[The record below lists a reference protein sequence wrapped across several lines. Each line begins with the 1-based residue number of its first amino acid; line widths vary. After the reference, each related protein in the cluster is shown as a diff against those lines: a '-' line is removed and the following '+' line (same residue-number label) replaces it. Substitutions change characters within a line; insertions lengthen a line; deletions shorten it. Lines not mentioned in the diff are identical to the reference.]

1 MERDTARHLSA
12 MTEFQV
18 LVTDEIDHDGLEIL
32 RAAPQLIVDERP
44 TMPRD
49 QLREIIGNYDAFIGR
64 SATQLPAELLRH
76 AKRLRVIGRAGVGI
90 DNIDI
95 PAATS
100 LGIAVINAPAGNT
113 VSVAELFFGS
123 LISLLRHLPSATFSM
138 RDGRWDRSALLGS
151 ELRGRTLGIVGL
163 GRIGGEIARRARAFE
178 MSVVSYDPYVTDQR
192 FESMRVNRAANLDD
206 LLAVADI
213 ITVHTPL
220 TEETRGMIGARE
232 LSRVKP
238 DAIVANMARGGIVD
252 EKALTDALVAGQLR
266 GALLDVYQ
274 KEPLAA
280 DSPLRKLDNV
290 VLTPHLG
297 ASTAE
302 GQRNVALDV
311 CESVRDALLTGE
323 LSRAINAGGVA
334 HDRWL
339 SLQSAMLLMQRASRV
354 ARVLLAERGGRAIDQ
369 IAVRLSSDLADAADV
384 LLSAAA
390 VGVLEDI
397 ANGERLNLVN
407 ARSHAESR
415 GVMMGTTIAPP
426 DDVASAISV
435 TVHAGSTSM
444 CVSGSALG
452 PVGRLTRIGEFAI
465 DVTPRRTLL
474 VLRNRDVP
482 GVIGRVGTL
491 LGDESVNIAEYHQ
504 SRVVQGGEALAAV
517 TLDAPLNEAQRKRL
531 LALPDIHSASVINF
545 EDGVRLAGDDISVHS

>member
-1 MERDTARHLSA
+1 
-12 MTEFQV
+12 MTEFNV

-32 RAAPQLIVDERP
+32 RAAPGLIVDERP
-44 TMPRD
+44 TMSRD
-49 QLREIIGNYDAFIGR
+49 ALRAIIGNYDAFIGR
-64 SATQLPAELLRH
+64 SATQLPGDVLRL
-76 AKRLRVIGRAGVGI
+76 ATRLRVIGRAGVGI

-95 PAATS
+95 PAATA

-123 LISLLRHLPSATFSM
+123 LISLLRHLPAATSSM
-138 RDGRWDRSALLGS
+138 RDGRWDRSLLLGS

-163 GRIGGEIARRARAFE
+163 GRIGGEIARRAHAFE
-178 MSVVSYDPYVTDQR
+178 MNVVSYDPYVTDHR
-192 FESMRVNRAANLDD
+192 FESLRVTRAPTLED
-206 LLAVADI
+206 LIAAADI

-220 TEETRGMIGARE
+220 TDETRGMIGERE
-232 LSRVKP
+232 LAKAKP
-238 DAIVANMARGGIVD
+238 DAVVANMARGGIVD
-252 EKALTDALVAGQLR
+252 EAALTKHLGDGRLR

-280 DSPLRKLDNV
+280 DHPLRTFDNV

-311 CESVRDALLTGE
+311 CESVRDALFTGE
-323 LSRAINAGGVA
+323 LSRAINVGGVS
-334 HDRWL
+334 HDRWM
-339 SLQSAMLLMQRASRV
+339 SLQPVLLLTQRAARV

-369 IAVRLSSDLADAADV
+369 ISLRLSPDLADAAGV

-415 GVMMGTTIAPP
+415 GVVMGTTIAPS
-426 DDVASAISV
+426 DDLAGSVSV
-435 TVHAGSTSM
+435 TVNAGTSSM

-452 PVGRLTRIGEFAI
+452 PVGRLTRIGEFTI

-474 VLRNRDVP
+474 VLRNHDVP
-482 GVIGRVGTL
+482 GVIGHVGTL
-491 LGDESVNIAEYHQ
+491 LGAEAVNIAEYHQ
-504 SRVVQGGEALAAV
+504 SRVVQGGDALAAV
-517 TLDAPLNEAQRKRL
+517 SLDAPLNEAQRQRL
-531 LALPDIHSASVINF
+531 LALPDIYSASVINF
-545 EDGVRLAGDDISVHS
+545 EEGVRLAGDEVGAQG

>member
-1 MERDTARHLSA
+1 MA
-12 MTEFQV
+12 EFNV

-32 RAAPQLIVDERP
+32 RASPSLMVDERP

-64 SATQLPAELLRH
+64 SATQLPAEVLRH

-95 PAATS
+95 PAATA

-123 LISLLRHLPSATFSM
+123 LISLLRHLPHATSSM

-151 ELRGRTLGIVGL
+151 ELRGRTLGIIGL

-192 FESMRVNRAANLDD
+192 FESLRVTRAATLDD
-206 LLAVADI
+206 LIAIADI
-213 ITVHTPL
+213 ITVHPPL
-220 TEETRGMIGARE
+220 TDETRGMIGERDVA
-232 LSRVKP
+232 RVKP
-238 DAIVANMARGGIVD
+238 DAVVANMARGGIVN
-252 EKALTDALVAGQLR
+252 ENALTDALVAGRLR

-274 KEPLAA
+274 KEPLAT
-280 DSPLRKLDNV
+280 DHPLRKLDSV

-323 LSRAINAGGVA
+323 LSRAINVGGVS
-334 HDRWL
+334 HDRWM
-339 SLQSAMLLMQRASRV
+339 SLQPALLLTQRAARV

-369 IAVRLSSDLADAADV
+369 IAVRLSNDLADARDV

-407 ARSHAESR
+407 ARAHAESR
-415 GVMMGTTIAPP
+415 GVMMGTTIAPTE
-426 DDVASAISV
+426 DLASSV
-435 TVHAGSTSM
+435 SITVHAGGASM
-444 CVSGSALG
+444 CVSGAALG
-452 PVGRLTRIGEFAI
+452 PVGRLTTIGEFTI

-491 LGDESVNIAEYHQ
+491 LGDEAVNIAEYHQ
-504 SRVVQGGEALAAV
+504 SRVVQGGDALAAV
-517 TLDAPLNEAQRKRL
+517 TLDAPLNEAQRQRL
-531 LALPDIHSASVINF
+531 LALPDINSASVINF
-545 EDGVRLAGDDISVHS
+545 EDGVRLAIDDANSHS

>member
-1 MERDTARHLSA
+1 
-12 MTEFQV
+12 MTEFKV

-32 RAAPQLIVDERP
+32 RASPSLIVDERP

-64 SATQLPAELLRH
+64 SATQLPADVLRH

-95 PAATS
+95 PAATG

-123 LISLLRHLPSATFSM
+123 LISLLRHLPSATSSM
-138 RDGRWDRSALLGS
+138 REGRWDRSALLGS

-178 MSVVSYDPYVTDQR
+178 MNVVSYDPYVTDHR
-192 FESMRVNRAANLDD
+192 FESLRVTRATTLDD
-206 LLAVADI
+206 LIAIADI

-220 TEETRGMIGARE
+220 TDETRGMIGEPE
-232 LSRVKP
+232 LGRVKP
-238 DAIVANMARGGIVD
+238 DAVVANMARGGIVD
-252 EKALTDALVAGQLR
+252 ENALTDALVGGRLR

-280 DSPLRKLDNV
+280 DHPLRKLDNV

-323 LSRAINAGGVA
+323 LSRAINVGGVS
-334 HDRWL
+334 HDRWM
-339 SLQSAMLLMQRASRV
+339 SLQPALLLTQRAARV

-384 LLSAAA
+384 LVSAAA

-415 GVMMGTTIAPP
+415 GVMMGTTIAPAE
-426 DDVASAISV
+426 DLASYISI
-435 TVHAGSTSM
+435 TVNAAATAM

-452 PVGRLTRIGEFAI
+452 SVGRLTGIGEFTI

-491 LGDESVNIAEYHQ
+491 LGDEGVNIAEYHQ
-504 SRVVQGGEALAAV
+504 SRVVQGGDALAAV
-517 TLDAPLNEAQRKRL
+517 TLDAPLNEAQRRRL
-531 LALPDIHSASVINF
+531 LALPDIYSASVINF
-545 EDGVRLAGDDISVHS
+545 EDGVRPAGDDAASHS

>member
-1 MERDTARHLSA
+1 MA
-12 MTEFQV
+12 EFNV
-18 LVTDEIDHDGLEIL
+18 LVTDEIDNDGLEIL
-32 RAAPQLIVDERP
+32 RAAPSLIVDERP

-49 QLREIIGNYDAFIGR
+49 VLRAIIGNYDAFIGR
-64 SATQLPAELLRH
+64 SATQLPGDLLRH
-76 AKRLRVIGRAGVGI
+76 ATRLRVIGRAGVGI

-123 LISLLRHLPSATFSM
+123 LISLLRHLPAATSSM
-138 RDGRWDRSALLGS
+138 REGRWDRSALLGL

-178 MSVVSYDPYVTDQR
+178 MNVFAYDPYVTDQR
-192 FESMRVNRAANLDD
+192 FESLRVTRAATLDD
-206 LLAVADI
+206 LVVAADI

-220 TEETRGMIGARE
+220 TEETRGMIGAHE
-232 LSRVKP
+232 LANVKP
-238 DAIVANMARGGIVD
+238 GAVVANMARGGIVD
-252 EKALTDALVAGQLR
+252 EDALTTELAKGRLL

-274 KEPLAA
+274 KEPLAP
-280 DSPLRKLDNV
+280 DHPLRRLDNV

-302 GQRNVALDV
+302 GQRNVAVDV
-311 CESVRDALLTGE
+311 CESVRDVLLTGE
-323 LSRAINAGGVA
+323 LSRAINVGGVS
-334 HDRWL
+334 HDRWMV
-339 SLQSAMLLMQRASRV
+339 LQPVLLLTQRAARV

-369 IAVRLSSDLADAADV
+369 ISLRLSNDLADAAGV

-415 GVMMGTTIAPP
+415 GVMMGTTVAPA
-426 DDVASAISV
+426 DDHAGSVSV
-435 TVHAGSTSM
+435 TVNAAASSM
-444 CVSGSALG
+444 CVSGTALG
-452 PVGRLTRIGEFAI
+452 HVGRLTRIGEFTI

-474 VLRNRDVP
+474 VLRNHDVP
-482 GVIGRVGTL
+482 GVIGHVGTL
-491 LGDESVNIAEYHQ
+491 LGAESVNIAEYHQ
-504 SRVVQGGEALAAV
+504 SRVVRGGDALAAV
-517 TLDAPLNEAQRKRL
+517 SLDAPLNESQRQRL
-531 LALPDIHSASVINF
+531 LALPDIYSASVINF
-545 EDGVRLAGDDISVHS
+545 EDGVRLAGDDAGASG

>member
-1 MERDTARHLSA
+1 
-12 MTEFQV
+12 MTDFKV
-18 LVTDEIDHDGLEIL
+18 LVTDEIDHDGLEVL
-32 RAAPQLIVDERP
+32 HASPRLIVDERP

-49 QLREIIGNYDAFIGR
+49 KLREIIGDYDAFIGR
-64 SATQLPAELLRH
+64 SATQLPADVLRH
-76 AKRLRVIGRAGVGI
+76 ATRLRVIGRAGVGI

-123 LISLLRHLPSATFSM
+123 LISLLRHLPSATSSM
-138 RDGRWDRSALLGS
+138 RDGRWDRSALLGA

-178 MSVVSYDPYVTDQR
+178 MTVVSYDPYVTDQR
-192 FESMRVNRAANLDD
+192 FESLRVIRAATLDD

-213 ITVHTPL
+213 VTVHTPL
-220 TEETRGMIGARE
+220 TDETRGMIGERE
-232 LSRVKP
+232 LARTKP
-238 DAIVANMARGGIVD
+238 DAVVANMARGGIVD
-252 EKALTDALVAGQLR
+252 ENALTAALVAGRLR

-280 DSPLRKLDNV
+280 DHVLRKLDNV

-323 LSRAINAGGVA
+323 LSRAINAGGVS
-334 HDRWL
+334 HDRWM
-339 SLQSAMLLMQRASRV
+339 SLQPALILTQRAARI

-369 IAVRLSSDLADAADV
+369 ISLRVSSDLADAADV

-415 GVMMGTTIAPP
+415 GVVMGTTVAPTE
-426 DDVASAISV
+426 DLASYASV
-435 TVHAGSTSM
+435 TVNAGAASM

-452 PVGRLTRIGEFAI
+452 AVGRITAIGEFTI

-474 VLRNRDVP
+474 ILRNRDVP

-504 SRVVQGGEALAAV
+504 SRVVQGGDALAAV
-517 TLDAPLNEAQRKRL
+517 SLDAPLNEAQRRRL
-531 LALPDIHSASVINF
+531 LALPDIYSASVINF
-545 EDGVRLAGDDISVHS
+545 EDAVRFSGGDDISVRS

>member
-1 MERDTARHLSA
+1 
-12 MTEFQV
+12 MTEFNV

-49 QLREIIGNYDAFIGR
+49 VLRGIIGNYDAFIGR

-76 AKRLRVIGRAGVGI
+76 ATRLRVVGRAGVGI

-123 LISLLRHLPSATFSM
+123 LISLLRHLPAATSSM
-138 RDGRWDRSALLGS
+138 REGRWDRSLLLGS

-178 MSVVSYDPYVTDQR
+178 MTVLAYDPYVTDQR
-192 FESMRVNRAANLDD
+192 FESLRVSRAATLDD
-206 LLAVADI
+206 LVGAADI

-220 TEETRGMIGARE
+220 TDETRGMIGEAQ
-232 LSRVKP
+232 LAKMKP
-238 DAIVANMARGGIVD
+238 DAVVANMARGGIVN
-252 EKALTDALVAGQLR
+252 EDALANWLSEGRLR

-274 KEPLAA
+274 KEPLAP
-280 DSPLRKLDNV
+280 DHPLRRFDNV

-323 LSRAINAGGVA
+323 LSRAINVGGVA
-334 HDRWL
+334 HDRWM
-339 SLQSAMLLMQRASRV
+339 SLQPVLLLTQRAARV

-369 IAVRLSSDLADAADV
+369 ISLRLSNDLADAAGV

-415 GVMMGTTIAPP
+415 GVMMGTTIAPT
-426 DDVASAISV
+426 DDL
-435 TVHAGSTSM
+435 AGSVSITVNAGATSM

-452 PVGRLTRIGEFAI
+452 PVGRFTRIGEFTI

-491 LGDESVNIAEYHQ
+491 LGAEAVNIAEYHQ
-504 SRVVQGGEALAAV
+504 SRVVQGGDALAAV
-517 TLDAPLNEAQRKRL
+517 SLDAPLDESQRQRL
-531 LALPDIHSASVINF
+531 LALPDIYAASVVNF
-545 EDGVRLAGDDISVHS
+545 EDGVRLAGDDTGAQG

>member
-1 MERDTARHLSA
+1 
-12 MTEFQV
+12 MTDFKV
-18 LVTDEIDHDGLEIL
+18 LVTDEIDHDGLEVL
-32 RAAPQLIVDERP
+32 HASPRLIVDERP

-49 QLREIIGNYDAFIGR
+49 KLREIIGDYDAFIGR
-64 SATQLPAELLRH
+64 SATQLPADVLRH
-76 AKRLRVIGRAGVGI
+76 ATRLRVIGRAGVGI

-123 LISLLRHLPSATFSM
+123 LISLLRHLPSATSSM
-138 RDGRWDRSALLGS
+138 RDGRWDRSALLGA

-178 MSVVSYDPYVTDQR
+178 MTVVSYDPYVTDQR
-192 FESMRVNRAANLDD
+192 FESLRVIRAATLDD

-213 ITVHTPL
+213 VTVHTPL
-220 TEETRGMIGARE
+220 TDETRGMIGERE
-232 LSRVKP
+232 LARTKP
-238 DAIVANMARGGIVD
+238 DAVVANMARGGIVD
-252 EKALTDALVAGQLR
+252 ENALTAALVAGRLR

-280 DSPLRKLDNV
+280 DHVLRKLDNV

-323 LSRAINAGGVA
+323 LSRAINAGGVS
-334 HDRWL
+334 HDRWM
-339 SLQSAMLLMQRASRV
+339 SLQPALILTQRAARI

-369 IAVRLSSDLADAADV
+369 ISLRVSSDLADAADV

-415 GVMMGTTIAPP
+415 GVVMGTTVAPTE
-426 DDVASAISV
+426 DLASYVSV
-435 TVHAGSTSM
+435 TVNAGAASM

-452 PVGRLTRIGEFAI
+452 PVGRVTAIGEFTI

-474 VLRNRDVP
+474 ILRNRDVP

-504 SRVVQGGEALAAV
+504 SRVVQGGDALAAV
-517 TLDAPLNEAQRKRL
+517 SLDAPLNEAQRRRL
-531 LALPDIHSASVINF
+531 LALPDIYSASVINF
-545 EDGVRLAGDDISVHS
+545 EDAVRFSGGDDISVRS

>member
-1 MERDTARHLSA
+1 MPD
-12 MTEFQV
+12 FNV

-32 RAAPQLIVDERP
+32 RSSPGLIVDERP
-44 TMPRD
+44 TMSRD
-49 QLREIIGNYDAFIGR
+49 GLREIIGKYDAFIGR
-64 SATQLPAELLRH
+64 SATQLPAELLR
-76 AKRLRVIGRAGVGI
+76 AATRLRVIGRAGVGI

-95 PAATS
+95 PAATA

-123 LISLLRHLPSATFSM
+123 LISLLRHLPSATSSM
-138 RDGRWDRSALLGS
+138 RDGRWDRSALLGT
-151 ELRGRTLGIVGL
+151 ELRGRTLGIIGL

-178 MSVVSYDPYVTDQR
+178 MNVVSYDPYVTDQR
-192 FESMRVNRAANLDD
+192 FDSLRVTRAATLDE
-206 LLAVADI
+206 LVATADV

-220 TEETRGMIGARE
+220 TDETRGMIGERE
-232 LSRVKP
+232 LARVNP
-238 DAIVANMARGGIVD
+238 HAVGANVARGGIVN
-252 EKALTDALVAGQLR
+252 EEALTDALLAGRLR

-274 KEPLAA
+274 KEPLAP
-280 DSPLRKLDNV
+280 DHPLRKLDNV

-323 LSRAINAGGVA
+323 LSRAINVGGVS
-334 HDRWL
+334 HDRWM
-339 SLQSAMLLMQRASRV
+339 SLQSALLLTQRASRV
-354 ARVLLAERGGRAIDQ
+354 ARVLLAERGGLAVDHIS
-369 IAVRLSSDLADAADV
+369 VRLGNGLADAGGV

-415 GVMMGTTIAPP
+415 GVMMGTAIAPAE
-426 DDVASAISV
+426 DLANDISI
-435 TVHAGSTSM
+435 TVNAGAASM
-444 CVSGSALG
+444 CVTGSALG
-452 PVGRLTRIGEFAI
+452 PVGRITGIGEFTI

-517 TLDAPLNEAQRKRL
+517 TLDAPLDDAQRRRL
-531 LALPDIHSASVINF
+531 LALPDIHSVSVINF
-545 EDGVRLAGDDISVHS
+545 EEGVRLAADDLSVHS

>member
-1 MERDTARHLSA
+1 
-12 MTEFQV
+12 MTEFNV
-18 LVTDEIDHDGLEIL
+18 LVTDDIDPDGLEIL
-32 RAAPQLIVDERP
+32 RASPRLIVDERP
-44 TMPRD
+44 TMSRD
-49 QLREIIGNYDAFIGR
+49 QLRAIIGTYDAFIGR
-64 SATQLPAELLRH
+64 SATHLQAELLHH
-76 AKRLRVIGRAGVGI
+76 ASRLRVIGRAGVGI

-95 PAATS
+95 PAATA

-123 LISLLRHLPSATFSM
+123 LISLLRHLPAAASSM
-138 RDGRWDRSALLGS
+138 RDGRWDRSLLLGS

-163 GRIGGEIARRARAFE
+163 GRIGGEVARRARAFE
-178 MSVVSYDPYVTDQR
+178 MTVLSYDPYVTDQR
-192 FESMRVNRAANLDD
+192 FESLRVARAATLDE
-206 LLAVADI
+206 LVAAADI

-220 TEETRGMIGARE
+220 TDETRGMIGERE
-232 LSRVKP
+232 LASLKP

-252 EKALTDALVAGQLR
+252 EDALAKQLAEGRLR

-274 KEPLAA
+274 KEPLAP
-280 DSPLRKLDNV
+280 DHPLRRFDNV

-323 LSRAINAGGVA
+323 LSRAINVGGVS
-334 HDRWL
+334 HDRWM
-339 SLQSAMLLMQRASRV
+339 SLQPVLLLTQRAARV

-369 IAVRLSSDLADAADV
+369 ISLRLSNDLVDAGAV

-397 ANGERLNLVN
+397 ANAERLNLVN

-415 GVMMGTTIAPP
+415 GLMMGTTIAPAE
-426 DDVASAISV
+426 DVASSISV
-435 TVHAGSTSM
+435 TVNAGATSM
-444 CVSGSALG
+444 CVGGSALG
-452 PVGRLTRIGEFAI
+452 SVGRFTRIGEFTI

-491 LGDESVNIAEYHQ
+491 LGAESVNIAEYHQ
-504 SRVVQGGEALAAV
+504 SRVVQGGDALAAV
-517 TLDAPLNEAQRKRL
+517 SLDAPLDESQRQRL
-531 LALPDIHSASVINF
+531 LALPDIYAASVVNF
-545 EDGVRLAGDDISVHS
+545 EDGVRLAGDDTGAQG